1 MQEVSFDEALDNIC
15 AKDLRFGREGYLFV
29 KDALNH
35 TQRAIGKKNRDEVR
49 HVTGQELLDGIREF
63 ALAQYGPMTAMLLE
77 EWGIK
82 NCRHFGEM
90 VFNMV
95 EAGWLAKTETDSI
108 ADFEGGY
115 DFYEAF
121 KTPFLPANKRGEN
134 ETFRVPQQTT
144 QADL

>member
-1 MQEVSFDEALDNIC
+1 MHEVSFDEALESIC
-15 AKDLRFGREGYLFV
+15 RKDLRFGREGYLFV

-35 TQRAIGKKNRDEVR
+35 TQKAIGRKNQGDIR
-49 HVTGQELLDGIREF
+49 HVTGQELLAGIRDF

-77 EWGIK
+77 EWGIT

-115 DFYEAF
+115 DFYQAF
-121 KTPFLPANKRGEN
+121 QTPFLPASKRGEN
-134 ETFRVPQQTT
+134 EPFRVPQQTT
-144 QADL
+144 QAGL